1 MASPA
6 DELTVACV
14 LRSGG
19 DYSPEYVRRLA
30 DGVAQHLTIPHE
42 FVCLTD
48 WPGILPCAR
57 VDLLYDWPGWW
68 SKLELFEAFPSQTLY
83 FDLDTTI
90 KGSLDD
96 IAAHP
101 HRFTMLQDFTKPCLA
116 SGMMAWS
123 GDWSALCRVF
133 ASDPKGWMRHC
144 NKPLIWGDGGFIE
157 HLIGYRGTDTFQAL
171 HPGQIASRKCSSRH
185 SIEAAR
191 VVCWHGKPR
200 PHEAGWK
207 V

>member
-6 DELTVACV
+6 DKLTVACV

-19 DYSPEYVRRLA
+19 DYGPEYVRRLA
-30 DGVAQHLTIPHE
+30 DGVAANLSLPYRFI
-42 FVCLTD
+42 CLTNMD
-48 WPGILPCAR
+48 VPSRASPLRHG
-57 VDLLYDWPGWW
+57 WPGWW
-68 SKLELFEAFPSQTLY
+68 SKLELFSQFTHGQVLY

-90 KGSLDD
+90 QGSLDD

-123 GDWSALCRVF
+123 GDWSALYRIF
-133 ASDPKGWMRHC
+133 AKDPKGWARHC
-144 NKPLIWGDGGFIE
+144 NKPRLWGDGGFIE
-157 HLIGYRGTDTFQAL
+157 HLIGYRGIDTFQSL
-171 HPGQIASRKCSSRH
+171 HPGQVASRKCSPRH

-191 VVCWHGKPR
+191 VVCWHGTPR